1 MAVLYEGFYSA
12 SISSFHLL
20 YIVTLGII
28 TKKSNII
35 HSTFLRSL
43 SKIVT
48 NMILPCYI
56 FAQITNNFKIEQ
68 SMLIF
73 YSMIGCGFLFVFGLF
88 MGYIISKILGLSK
101 SETKFL
107 AAVFST
113 PHTTSILLILMQC
126 VGPVLD
132 KIIPIQGGL
141 TAEQRGM
148 TYVVMNAIFANLWK
162 WSGAYY
168 LIEPEKKREV
178 VDAEEALITK
188 DKEDENKPKEEH
200 SNSSSV
206 HISKIPNAP
215 IVTAIL
221 SLILTLFPTLQS
233 YFTNK
238 GTVLNET
245 IISVN
250 LMVSKSYS
258 FICMF
263 MLGVAFADTI
273 HFSNEEPSRKSIFT
287 GCDLFWLAIM
297 KLVVMPLLACPCL
310 IYIFRIWLHADDVL
324 LFIFLFMACAPTA
337 MTIIVICAYKGAY
350 IESFSLLMIVMYA
363 AGIVTMTLQITFF
376 VYLIGNFNTP
386 PSPVIPVA

>member
-1 MAVLYEGFYSA
+1 MSVLYEGFYSA
-12 SISSFHLL
+12 SISTFHLL

-28 TKKSNII
+28 TKKLKIVHPSFI
-35 HSTFLRSL
+35 RSL

-56 FAQITNNFKIEQ
+56 FAQIVNNFKIEQ
-68 SMLIF
+68 SQLIL
-73 YSMIGCGFLFVFGLF
+73 YSLIGCGFLFALGLLI
-88 MGYIISKILGLSK
+88 GYIISKILGLSK

-113 PHTTSILLILMQC
+113 PHTTSILIILMQV

-148 TYVVMNAIFANLWK
+148 TYVVMNAIIANLWK

-168 LIEPEKKREV
+168 LIEPEKKKEV
-178 VDAEEALITK
+178 IDAEEALITK
-188 DKEDENKPKEEH
+188 DKEDENKPKEEP
-200 SNSSSV
+200 SKEISV
-206 HISKIPNAP
+206 YLSKTLNAP
-215 IVTAIL
+215 IVSGLI
-221 SLILTLFPTLQS
+221 SLIFTFFPTIQS
-233 YFTNK
+233 YFTNQ

-263 MLGVAFADTI
+263 MLGLAFSDTI
-273 HFSNEEPSRKSIFT
+273 HLSNDEPVHQRIFT

-297 KLVVMPLLACPCL
+297 KLILMPLLACPCL
-310 IYIFRIWLHADDVL
+310 IYIFKIWLQADDVL
-324 LFIFLFMACAPTA
+324 LFIFLFMSCAPTA

-350 IESFSLLMIVMYA
+350 IESFSLLMIVMYG

-376 VYLIGNFNTP
+376 VYLIGNLNTP
-386 PSPVIPVA
+386 SSPVIPVA